1 MTLVL
6 PVPGD
11 LADALEADAAAL
23 SSFERLSYSRQRF
36 VVESVDA
43 ASSDVVRR
51 RRVDRALGM
60 LREGRIRF
68 GS

>member
-1 MTLVL
+1 MTPVL

-11 LADALEADAAAL
+11 LADALESDPMAL

-43 ASSDVVRR
+43 ASSDSVRR
-51 RRVDRALGM
+51 RRVTQALGM
-60 LREGRIRF
+60 LREGRLR
-68 GS
+68 